1 MHSTLTNSVC
11 KSFLIVLVLGL
22 ALVGEVSA
30 PTGGPLKR
38 GFGSNG
44 DFSLASR
51 FSNGKFSASKSAT
64 SLSSLPPDAQRPIA
78 AALGRDDP
86 TYWLHQNPQGF
97 RGENLQHAL
106 VTEFTRQGAELRSE
120 ARSEVRSQSLSW
132 GLQTHAYGYGDALH
146 SLKAVAPHAKA
157 NRVEYRRDGM
167 TEWYENGPLGLEQG
181 FTLSHPPGKT
191 LNKAPQG
198 SNGEPLTL
206 ELVLAG
212 DLVATLEPG
221 GKGLELRR
229 RDGEPALRYTGLQAR
244 DATGR
249 ELPSWLEVQG
259 EKLLVRVKD
268 KGAQYPVV
276 IDPWIQTAYLTASD
290 GDANDLFGSS
300 VAINGSTLIVGAPY
314 HSVGSNGEQGA
325 AYVFV
330 KSGGTW
336 IQQAELTASDGAE
349 LDKFGT
355 SVAVSGSTAVVGAWA
370 HAVGSNYEQ
379 GAAYVFVESGGTWIQ
394 QAELI
399 ASDGAIGDEFGWSV
413 AVSGSTAVVGAFDK
427 AVGAAYV
434 FVDSGGTWT
443 QQAELEASDEGG
455 DRFGWSV
462 ALYGTTALV
471 GAPTHQVG
479 SNSQQGA
486 AYVFAQ
492 SGVTWN
498 QQAELTASDGAA
510 NDQFGS
516 SVGISVGTIVVGANF
531 HAVGSNQFQGAAYA
545 FTNSGATW
553 IQQAELTASDG
564 AWGDQFGSSV
574 AVNGSTIAVGAPH
587 HPSSPPP
594 PYNSGP
600 GAAYMFAK
608 SDATWRQQGELLAA
622 DGGQFGVSVAVS
634 GSTTVVGANDE
645 LFLRGAVHVFSS
657 SGPLYTLSA
666 APRSLSV
673 LPGGQATATI
683 TVTPF
688 NGFSGSVSL
697 YSSGGLNG
705 VTAAF
710 TPNPATSTSTL
721 TLTASA
727 TATEGTALLIVNGSS
742 GTLTQTTPLMLTVLP
757 APEVKIVPTALSFG
771 YVVINTTSPARLV
784 TIKNIGQATLNF
796 TSGPVITPGTNF
808 KISGNTCPTAV
819 FPGQSCQVSVEFKP
833 TALGKLAASLSF
845 TDNAS
850 NSPQSMTLSGVGV
863 EPATLIPASATYA
876 TQKVGTTS
884 AAKTFTLTNY
894 QSVALTSIAIST
906 MGDFALSTTTCGTSL
921 AAKTKCTIGITFTPS
936 QTGTRTGQL
945 IVKDS
950 ASNSPQLSEL
960 KGTGN

>member
-1 MHSTLTNSVC
+1 
-11 KSFLIVLVLGL
+11 
-22 ALVGEVSA
+22 
-30 PTGGPLKR
+30 
-38 GFGSNG
+38 
-44 DFSLASR
+44 
-51 FSNGKFSASKSAT
+51 
-64 SLSSLPPDAQRPIA
+64 
-78 AALGRDDP
+78 
-86 TYWLHQNPQGF
+86 
-97 RGENLQHAL
+97 
-106 VTEFTRQGAELRSE
+106 
-120 ARSEVRSQSLSW
+120 
-132 GLQTHAYGYGDALH
+132 
-146 SLKAVAPHAKA
+146 
-157 NRVEYRRDGM
+157 
-167 TEWYENGPLGLEQG
+167 
-181 FTLSHPPGKT
+181 
-191 LNKAPQG
+191 
-198 SNGEPLTL
+198 
-206 ELVLAG
+206 
-212 DLVATLEPG
+212 
-221 GKGLELRR
+221 
-229 RDGEPALRYTGLQAR
+229 
-244 DATGR
+244 
-249 ELPSWLEVQG
+249 
-259 EKLLVRVKD
+259 
-268 KGAQYPVV
+268 
-276 IDPWIQTAYLTASD
+276 
-290 GDANDLFGSS
+290 
-300 VAINGSTLIVGAPY
+300 VGAPY

-498 QQAELTASDGAA
+498 
-510 NDQFGS
+510 
-516 SVGISVGTIVVGANF
+516 
-531 HAVGSNQFQGAAYA
+531 
-545 FTNSGATW
+545 
-553 IQQAELTASDG
+553 QQAELTASDG